1 MAPSHDLDLVPPL
14 PIQELGESGQ
24 EAKYDELHH
33 PPQHFYVGSP
43 HLSQSLFLHL
53 LSKAHE
59 HELGEQGVLEAQ
71 ADPDAAGGHRLS
83 GELAEEDAEGPC
95 PGVGVGLVADGVED
109 LRRDVAPEEA
119 PRWSV
124 AGGEDAGVPGDGERR
139 PACECSAGD
148 DEGAVG
154 CGVVGDEDEGAAADA
169 ECDVWAVRL
178 SEAVECGANR
188 PDGLAEQG
196 VVADKGK
203 AGRARRESLATRD
216 EGEEEGEG
224 GGEEESEVEEERP

>member
-1 MAPSHDLDLVPPL
+1 MPPSHDLDLVPPL

-24 EAKYDELHH
+24 EAKYVELHH
-33 PPQHFYVGSP
+33 PHQHFFVGSP

-59 HELGEQGVLEAQ
+59 HELGEKSVLEAR
-71 ADPDAAGGHRLS
+71 ADPDVAGGLRLG
-83 GELAEEDAEGPC
+83 GELTEKVAKGPC
-95 PGVGVGLVADGVED
+95 PGVRVGLVAGGVED

-119 PRWSV
+119 PRRAV

-139 PACECSAGD
+139 PVGECSAGV

-154 CGVVGDEDEGAAADA
+154 CGVVGDEDEGAAAYA
-169 ECDVWAVRL
+169 EGDVWAVRL
-178 SEAVECGANR
+178 SEAVECGADS

-196 VVADKGK
+196 VVADKRK
-203 AGRARRESLATRD
+203 AGRARRESPATRED
-216 EGEEEGEG
+216 GEEEGEG